1 MNIRMEELP
10 APVAR
15 YLSYLLSI
23 QNRSERTVYEYSLDL
38 SAFLE
43 YVFRKRQ
50 KLKEEEKPDLA
61 SLTDADIGTI
71 TTQEV
76 YAYLLHTATDRANG
90 SRARARKLSAI
101 KGFFKFLYTKEKV
114 ISDNPAKDI
123 ESPKVPKTL
132 PRFLSVEESRALLQA
147 SVDYGKENAKR
158 DFCILTLFLNCGMR
172 VSELEGISL
181 SDLSEDLTRLVVTG
195 KGNKQRM
202 IYLNESC
209 RAALAPYLEERG
221 ALRCKDP
228 KALFVSRNHGRLTNK
243 SVQALVYKY
252 LKLAGLGDKNYSVH
266 KLRHTAATL
275 MYNTGKVDVRVLK
288 DILGH
293 EQLNTTQIYTHVS
306 SDLMKSAMEVNP
318 LNDAGIKKEEN

>member
-1 MNIRMEELP
+1 MKIRMEEMPL
-10 APVAR
+10 AVSR

-38 SAFLE
+38 SNFLR
-43 YVFRKRQ
+43 YTFQKR
-50 KLKEEEKPDLA
+50 EKKSADDPIDL
-61 SLTDADIGTI
+61 SVLTDADMGSV

-76 YAYLLHTATDRANG
+76 YAYLLHTVSDDANG
-90 SRARARKLSAI
+90 PRARARKLSAI

-114 ISDNPAKDI
+114 IPENPAKDI
-123 ESPKVPKTL
+123 ESPKIPKTL
-132 PRFLSVEESRALLQA
+132 PKFLSVEECRALLQA
-147 SVDYGKENAKR
+147 AKEYGKENEKR

-181 SDLSEDLTRLVVTG
+181 SDLSDDLTQLTVTG

-209 RAALAPYLEERG
+209 RSALALYLEERR
-221 ALRCKDP
+221 ALTCKDP
-228 KALFVSRNHGRLTNK
+228 KALFVSRNHRRLTNK

-252 LKLAGLGDKNYSVH
+252 LKLAGLGDKKYSVH

-318 LNDAGIKKEEN
+318 LNEAENKSEKE